1 MSEETQVSDGARYYE
16 DFTVGEVIQ
25 HPIGRTVTT
34 TDNIWF
40 TNLTMNPNPIHF
52 DHYYASQTEF
62 GQPLVNS
69 AFTLSLVT
77 GLSVAD
83 LSARAFAN
91 LGWDEVKLPRP
102 VFEGDTLYAQ
112 SEVLE
117 ARGVAVAAERGDCAG
132 EDHRVQPGWE
142 GRDRVQTEH
151 HGVPSRAGAEDSAA
165 SGGLRGCR
173 GAAPLWTPAIWGFAA
188 LMARTI
194 PLAPFLRGRGK

>member
-62 GQPLVNS
+62 GKPLVNS

-117 ARGVAVAAERGDCAG
+117 ARASQSRPNVGIVRVKTIGYNQDGKVVIEYKRNIMVYRRG
-132 EDHRVQPGWE
+132 Q
-142 GRDRVQTEH
+142 
-151 HGVPSRAGAEDSAA
+151 
-165 SGGLRGCR
+165 
-173 GAAPLWTPAIWGFAA
+173 APK
-188 LMARTI
+188 I
-194 PLAPFLRGRGK
+194 PLPQVG